1 MENAIPMHMVYGF
14 KELEHVVLYSILG
27 QVMPPSLDRVIK
39 VHIHQLEDQC
49 QSPRRLIIQYL
60 IELND
65 LGVRTQTS

>member
-39 VHIHQLEDQC
+39 VHIHQLKH
-49 QSPRRLIIQYL
+49 
-60 IELND
+60 
-65 LGVRTQTS
+65 